1 MLEDLKE
8 RGFFQQSTHPEE
20 LAKRLKEDPICCY
33 VGFDPTADSLHV
45 GHLIPLMGLAHM
57 QRRGHQII
65 ALMGGGTAMIG
76 DPSGKTEMRKMLTEK
91 QLQANIE
98 GMLPQLE
105 RFLDFSGDGILVNNS
120 EWLRDLNY
128 IDFLRDIGKHFSVNR
143 MLSFETY
150 KVRLESGLSFLEFNY
165 QLLQAY
171 DFLELNRR
179 YDCRLQMGGDDQ
191 WANIISGTD
200 LIRRVE
206 RKDAFGWTYP
216 LLTTSSGK
224 KMSKT
229 EKGALWLDP
238 KRTSAYEY
246 YQYWVN
252 TEDTDVEKFLALF
265 TFLPMDEVRELGRL
279 QGADIREAKQR
290 LAFETTALI
299 HGKES
304 ALQAQQAAQALFSGN
319 SGVLNSDKSNVP
331 STKIA
336 ATKFT
341 AGLGIFDIFQQTGLC
356 KSKSEARRLQA
367 QGGVYVNDLRID
379 NPDYCLGETD
389 LQDGEILLRA
399 GKKRYHRLILETKE
413 EK

>member
-20 LAKRLKEDPICCY
+20 LAKRLKEDRICCY
-33 VGFDPTADSLHV
+33 IGFDPTADSLHI

-57 QRRGHQII
+57 QQRGHRII

-76 DPSGKTEMRKMLTEK
+76 DPSGKTEMRKMLTEV
-91 QLQANIE
+91 QLQSNIE
-98 GMLPQLE
+98 GMLPQME
-105 RFLDFSGDGILVNNS
+105 RFLDFSGDAILINNT
-120 EWLRDLNY
+120 EWLRNLNY
-128 IDFLRDIGKHFSVNR
+128 IDFLRDIGRHFSVNR

-150 KVRLESGLSFLEFNY
+150 KIRLETGLSFLEFNY
-165 QLLQAY
+165 QLLQAF

-179 YDCRLQMGGDDQ
+179 YNCNLQMGGDDQ

-224 KMSKT
+224 KMGKT

-265 TFLPMDEVRELGRL
+265 TFLPMDEVRQLGQL

-290 LAFETTALI
+290 LAFETTAII
-299 HGKES
+299 HGKEI
-304 ALQAQQAAQALFSGN
+304 ALQAQEAAHSLFSRTAK
-319 SGVLNSDKSNVP
+319 SDKSNVP
-331 STKIA
+331 STTIA
-336 ATKFT
+336 EEGFVN
-341 AGLGIFDIFQQTGLC
+341 GLDILELFLQTGLC
-356 KSKSEARRLQA
+356 KSKGEARRLLA
-367 QGGVYVNDLRID
+367 QGGIYINEKRIENPVY
-379 NPDYCLGETD
+379 YLGKSN

-399 GKKRYHRLILETKE
+399 GKKRYHRLIIKN
-413 EK
+413 

>member
-20 LAKRLKEDPICCY
+20 LAKRLKEDRICCY
-33 VGFDPTADSLHV
+33 IGFDPTADSLHI

-57 QRRGHQII
+57 QQRGHRII

-76 DPSGKTEMRKMLTEK
+76 DPSGKTEMRKMLTEV
-91 QLQANIE
+91 QLQSNIE
-98 GMLPQLE
+98 GMLPQME
-105 RFLDFSGDGILVNNS
+105 RFLDFSGDAILINNT
-120 EWLRDLNY
+120 EWLRNLNY
-128 IDFLRDIGKHFSVNR
+128 IDFLRDIGRHFSVNR

-150 KVRLESGLSFLEFNY
+150 KIRLETGLSFLEFNY
-165 QLLQAY
+165 QLLQAF

-179 YDCRLQMGGDDQ
+179 YNCNLQMGGDDQ

-224 KMSKT
+224 KMGKT

-252 TEDTDVEKFLALF
+252 TEDLDVEKFLALF
-265 TFLPMDEVRELGRL
+265 TFLPMNEVRRLGQL

-290 LAFETTALI
+290 LAFETTAII
-299 HGKES
+299 HGKEI
-304 ALQAQQAAQALFSGN
+304 ALQAQEAAHSLFSRTAK
-319 SGVLNSDKSNVP
+319 SDKSNVP
-331 STKIA
+331 STTIA
-336 ATKFT
+336 EEGFVN
-341 AGLGIFDIFQQTGLC
+341 GLDILELFLQTGLC
-356 KSKSEARRLQA
+356 KSKGEARRLLA
-367 QGGVYVNDLRID
+367 QGGIYINEERIENPVY
-379 NPDYCLGETD
+379 YLGKSN

-399 GKKRYHRLILETKE
+399 GKKRYHRLIIKN
-413 EK
+413 

>member
-20 LAKRLKEDPICCY
+20 LAKRLKEDRICCY
-33 VGFDPTADSLHV
+33 VGFDPTADSLHI

-57 QRRGHQII
+57 QRGGHRII
-65 ALMGGGTAMIG
+65 VLMGGGTAMIG
-76 DPSGKTEMRKMLTEK
+76 DPSGKTEMRKMLTEE
-91 QLQANIE
+91 QLQSNIE
-98 GMLPQLE
+98 GMLPQME
-105 RFLDFSGDGILVNNS
+105 RFLDFSGDAILVNNS
-120 EWLRDLNY
+120 KWLRDLNY
-128 IDFLRDIGKHFSVNR
+128 IDFLRDIGRHFSVNR

-150 KVRLESGLSFLEFNY
+150 KIRLETGLSFLEFNY
-165 QLLQAY
+165 QLLQAF

-179 YDCRLQMGGDDQ
+179 YNCTLQMGGDDQ

-224 KMSKT
+224 KMGKT

-238 KRTSAYEY
+238 KRTSAYDY

-265 TFLPMDEVRELGRL
+265 TFLPMNEVRQLGQL

-299 HGKES
+299 HGKETS
-304 ALQAQQAAQALFSGN
+304 LHAQEAATSLFSGD
-319 SGVLNSDKSNVP
+319 GKSDNSNVP
-331 STKIA
+331 STTIA
-336 ATKFT
+336 AENFS
-341 AGLGIFDIFQQTGLC
+341 AGLDIFESFLQTGLC
-356 KSKSEARRLQA
+356 KSKGEARRLQA
-367 QGGVYVNDLRID
+367 QGGVYVNDERID
-379 NPDYCLGETD
+379 NPEYCLGDTD

-399 GKKRYHRLILETKE
+399 GKKRYHRLIIEN
-413 EK
+413 

>member
-20 LAKRLKEDPICCY
+20 LAKRLKEDRICCY
-33 VGFDPTADSLHV
+33 IGFDPTADSLHI

-57 QRRGHQII
+57 QQRGHRII

-76 DPSGKTEMRKMLTEK
+76 DPSGKTEMRKMLTEV
-91 QLQANIE
+91 QLQSNIE
-98 GMLPQLE
+98 GMLPQME
-105 RFLDFSGDGILVNNS
+105 RFLDFSGDAILINNT
-120 EWLRDLNY
+120 EWLRNLNY
-128 IDFLRDIGKHFSVNR
+128 IDFLRDIGRHFSINR

-150 KVRLESGLSFLEFNY
+150 KIRLETGLSFLEFNY
-165 QLLQAY
+165 QLLQAF

-179 YDCRLQMGGDDQ
+179 YNCNLQMGGDDQ

-224 KMSKT
+224 KMGKT

-252 TEDTDVEKFLALF
+252 TEDPDVEKFLALF
-265 TFLPMDEVRELGRL
+265 TFLPMNEVRRLGQL

-290 LAFETTALI
+290 LAFETTAII
-299 HGKES
+299 HGKEI
-304 ALQAQQAAQALFSGN
+304 ALQAQEAAHSLFSRTAK
-319 SGVLNSDKSNVP
+319 SDKSNVP
-331 STKIA
+331 STTIA
-336 ATKFT
+336 EEGFVN
-341 AGLGIFDIFQQTGLC
+341 GLDILELFLQTGLC
-356 KSKSEARRLQA
+356 KSKGEARRLLA
-367 QGGVYVNDLRID
+367 QGGIYINEERIENPVY
-379 NPDYCLGETD
+379 YLGKSN

-399 GKKRYHRLILETKE
+399 GKKRYHRLIIKN
-413 EK
+413 

>member
-1 MLEDLKE
+1 MIFMLEDLKE

-20 LAKRLKEDPICCY
+20 LAKRLKEDRICCY
-33 VGFDPTADSLHV
+33 IGFDPTADSLHI

-57 QRRGHQII
+57 QQRGHRII

-76 DPSGKTEMRKMLTEK
+76 DPSGKTEMRKMLTEV
-91 QLQANIE
+91 QLQSNIE
-98 GMLPQLE
+98 GMLPQME
-105 RFLDFSGDGILVNNS
+105 RFLDFSGDAILINNT
-120 EWLRDLNY
+120 EWLRNLNY
-128 IDFLRDIGKHFSVNR
+128 IDFLRDIGRHFSVNR

-150 KVRLESGLSFLEFNY
+150 KIRLETGLSFLEFNY
-165 QLLQAY
+165 QLLQAF

-179 YDCRLQMGGDDQ
+179 YNCNLQMGGDDQ

-224 KMSKT
+224 KMGKT

-252 TEDTDVEKFLALF
+252 TEDPDVEKFLALF
-265 TFLPMDEVRELGRL
+265 TFLPMNEVRRLGQL

-290 LAFETTALI
+290 LAFETTAII
-299 HGKES
+299 HGKEI
-304 ALQAQQAAQALFSGN
+304 ALQAQEAAHSLFSRTAK
-319 SGVLNSDKSNVP
+319 SDKSNVP
-331 STKIA
+331 STTIA
-336 ATKFT
+336 EEGFVN
-341 AGLGIFDIFQQTGLC
+341 GLDILELFLQTGLC
-356 KSKSEARRLQA
+356 KSKGEARRLLA
-367 QGGVYVNDLRID
+367 QGGIYINEERIENPVY
-379 NPDYCLGETD
+379 YLGKSN

-399 GKKRYHRLILETKE
+399 GKKRYHRLIIKN
-413 EK
+413 

>member
-20 LAKRLKEDPICCY
+20 LAKRLKEDRICCY

-57 QRRGHQII
+57 QRGGHRII
-65 ALMGGGTAMIG
+65 ALMGGGTSMIG
-76 DPSGKTEMRKMLTEK
+76 DPSGKTELRKMLNEE
-91 QLQANIE
+91 QLQSNIE
-98 GMLPQLE
+98 GILPQME
-105 RFLDFSGDGILVNNS
+105 RFLDFSGDALLVNNS
-120 EWLRDLNY
+120 KWLRDLNY
-128 IDFLRDIGKHFSVNR
+128 IDFLRDIGRHFSVNR

-150 KVRLESGLSFLEFNY
+150 KIRLETGLSFLEFNY
-165 QLLQAY
+165 QLLQAF

-179 YDCRLQMGGDDQ
+179 YNCTLQMGGDDQ

-224 KMSKT
+224 KMGKT

-265 TFLPMDEVRELGRL
+265 TFLPMSEVRQLGQL

-299 HGKES
+299 HGKET
-304 ALQAQQAAQALFSGN
+304 ALQAQEAAQSLFSGD
-319 SGVLNSDKSNVP
+319 GKSDKSNVP
-331 STKIA
+331 STTIA
-336 ATKFT
+336 ADNFS
-341 AGLGIFDIFQQTGLC
+341 AGLDIFDSFLQTGLC
-356 KSKSEARRLQA
+356 KSKGEARRLQA
-367 QGGVYVNDLRID
+367 QGGVYVNDERID
-379 NPDYCLGETD
+379 NPEYCLGKTD

-399 GKKRYHRLILETKE
+399 GKKRYHRLIIEN
-413 EK
+413 